1 MFSCNYSF
9 HVQTISKIQISQT
22 FFCMHISR
30 SSKPTFWL
38 VEAISKCMSCYEFK
52 YHKESIKKRFDR
64 CVKSPKRNMRLI
76 GPIDR
81 LLRRLRTQK
90 AHTPNRK
97 KTRSGTE
104 SRNDMAEFPC
114 QPESTNRRLQSILD
128 LLSSAGYA
136 DAHKPDI
143 TAPEKLAGGLA
154 LCVAALNPP
163 NSQIDVVVS
172 SESLPHEDNK
182 YATRFSLPL
191 SLHLLSPSASMRRSS
206 FPMTAYVCATMV
218 GRKSKRL

>member
-1 MFSCNYSF
+1 
-9 HVQTISKIQISQT
+9 
-22 FFCMHISR
+22 
-30 SSKPTFWL
+30 
-38 VEAISKCMSCYEFK
+38 
-52 YHKESIKKRFDR
+52 
-64 CVKSPKRNMRLI
+64 
-76 GPIDR
+76 
-81 LLRRLRTQK
+81 
-90 AHTPNRK
+90 
-97 KTRSGTE
+97 
-104 SRNDMAEFPC
+104 MAEFPC

-218 GRKSKRL
+218 GRKSKRLWGRWNARTLLKPPKFETLIARAYFLLCNGFLNVSETAKMRFCSVTCLYNLTVILYIHLCC